1 MKLFGQLKE
10 ALLEKIAGDKPGSV
24 EGQIWYD
31 TVSKVSKYRD
41 DVAVRENVNTNSVQ
55 NVSNK
60 TISTST
66 VQTSTLINNSIEIP
80 TRSDV
85 KSGTTLSLEAYAAT
99 ATSGQL
105 VYSIDELLF
114 YGIVSNALVP
124 LGGSGGAFTAVDTTA
139 VINALPREEGTLYYA
154 TDTDKIWADNGVA
167 LFEIQAD
174 TPLFSGADGS
184 LHILNGQTVNINAG
198 DIKDYTDVTIDLGGT
213 LNLTD
218 SGNTGNLVQLYSVGP
233 MVINGQIIGRDT
245 GISSDLIKSLVS
257 YTGKNISY
265 TYFRKGG
272 GNGGQAGTAGNGGLG
287 GQEVGGGG
295 GAFGA
300 GGAINANGIPG
311 NYPAGTGGTGTGQNG
326 GNGSTTTGGV
336 GGNGGGGGGGGGNWF
351 QYLTIIT
358 SYAGGGGGGAGPYK
372 KHGAALL
379 LGCTDI
385 SGTGNIYL
393 SGVTGVKGGNGGTG
407 PSSINTHGAGGGG
420 GSCGGNG
427 GHLFIE
433 GTSTVAY
440 SISGGAAGAGG
451 SGGASYGFGVV
462 GTSGTAGPAGNV
474 GTFTSI

>member
-154 TDTDKIWADNGVA
+154 TDTDKIWA
-167 LFEIQAD
+167 EIQAD
-174 TPLFSGADGS
+174 TPLFNGADGS

-198 DIKDYTDVTIDLGGT
+198 EIKDYTDVTIDIGGT

-218 SGNTGNLVQLYSVGP
+218 TSNSANLIEIYSATT
-233 MVINGQIIGRDT
+233 MVINGEIIGRPL
-245 GISSDLIKSLVS
+245 GITSNIIKNVVS
-257 YTGKNISY
+257 VTGKNIYYSY
-265 TYFRKGG
+265 FIKGG
-272 GNGGQAGTAGNGGLG
+272 GNGGISGYGSTGGLG
-287 GQEVGGGG
+287 GEEVGGGG
-295 GAFGA
+295 GSSGA
-300 GGAINANGIPG
+300 GGNINANGDSGTQYAYNVIRPG
-311 NYPAGTGGTGTGQNG
+311 GTGGTGTGQHGQHSVSSSAG
-326 GNGSTTTGGV
+326 GDGGD
-336 GGNGGGGGGGGGNWF
+336 GGGGGGGGGAS
-351 QYLTIIT
+351 QTYLAAQGIG
-358 SYAGGGGGGAGPYK
+358 GGGGGGAGPYK
-372 KHGAALL
+372 KHGAAIL
-379 LGCTDI
+379 LGCSSITG
-385 SGTGNIYL
+385 SGNIYL
-393 SGVTGVKGGNGGTG
+393 SGISGASGGNGG
-407 PSSINTHGAGGGG
+407 NGANVLFGFGGGGGG

-433 GTSTVAY
+433 GTSSVAY
-440 SISGGAAGAGG
+440 SISGGAAGGGGAGG
-451 SGGASYGFGVV
+451 IGYQSGST
-462 GTSGTAGPAGNV
+462 GTAGTAGPAGDV
-474 GTFTSI
+474 GTFSSI